1 MNKVTVG
8 KILRLAEG
16 PFEPDGRTSTN
27 VASTTRALD
36 ELLLVCDGFFLFDRA
51 IRFFP
56 RTDCIQ
62 SLGLQTWNSNGLWK
76 KFYGN
81 LTVNKYFFAEDV
93 FGNQFYSNNSGVYS
107 FDVESAESSFLCSSI
122 EELLELLVSDG
133 DLLSGRII
141 AEKWKKKFGAVE
153 PLNRL
158 VPNQLFVLGGEFSIK
173 NLKSVNSVLG
183 MQTRGPIAQKIY
195 TLPDNTEVEFAVK
208 EE

>member
-1 MNKVTVG
+1 MKKVTIG

-16 PFEPDGRTSTN
+16 PFETDGRTNTN
-27 VASTTRALD
+27 EVSISPALD
-36 ELLLVCDGFFLFDRA
+36 ELLLVCNGFFIYDRA

-56 RTDCIQ
+56 RTDCRQ
-62 SLGLQTWNSNGLWK
+62 SLGLHTWNSNGLWK

-81 LTVNKYFFAEDV
+81 LTANKYFFAEDV
-93 FGNQFYSNNSGVYS
+93 FGNQFYSNDSGVYS
-107 FDVESAESSFLCSSI
+107 FDVESAESNFLCSSI
-122 EELLELLVSDG
+122 EELLEMLISDG
-133 DLLSGRII
+133 DLLTGRII

-195 TLPDNTEVEFAVK
+195 TLPDDTGVEFAVK